1 MRRRS
6 LWLLLLAAIA
16 VAVAAV
22 AIPVWVIRP
31 FSPQSERGV
40 AISYLLRRISP
51 ALTIAL
57 EIAVIALLVS
67 LWRGARWWSR
77 AFLVVAM
84 LAVGMTTWLARQN
97 HFEWMFHPLPDARY
111 APASAATFVEPSDL
125 VIAVERNGEAAA
137 YPVRQLGYHHVVM
150 DVVGRVPIVVTY

>member
-1 MRRRS
+1 
-6 LWLLLLAAIA
+6 
-16 VAVAAV
+16 
-22 AIPVWVIRP
+22 
-31 FSPQSERGV
+31 V
-40 AISYLLRRISP
+40 AISYQLRRISP

-57 EIAVIALLVS
+57 EIGVIALLVS

-77 AFLVVAM
+77 AFLVVAV

-111 APASAATFVEPSDL
+111 APAAEATFVEPSDL

-137 YPVRQLGYHHVVM
+137 YPVRQLGYHHVVQ